1 MLQMPPFTAS
11 RYMPSPGVL
20 IKCAIGIALFTV
32 IAQYVDVA
40 SALSRIGKADPWPFL
55 VATGLILF
63 QHIFSAARWC
73 AVVEAGGHRLPFRKA
88 LIAYLEANFF
98 NQALP
103 STIGG
108 DAVRLWRSAQAGLPF
123 GPAFV
128 GVLLDRAIGLVVLA
142 ALALF
147 GASALLSVAGGQQ
160 AGTTLNMA
168 ALVIIAGAVAGGSL
182 STLCPW
188 LQYWRFSRGLY
199 WLSDGVKRVMT
210 RPDTAVATIGHSLA
224 GHLITV
230 VAFQQLATSLG
241 LSIGFEG
248 ALKVLPAI
256 LLAAAI
262 PVSISGWGL
271 RESACVAIMPLLGLA
286 SPEES
291 LALSL
296 LLGVSL
302 LLLGL
307 LGGIVWL
314 LSDTADMAQLRNPG
328 HGTSESVSLER
339 QLHRLAATVET
350 SIVCARMSGQE
361 VATVLSN
368 RKRAILAHAEAS
380 AAERDAWI
388 AANPAYF
395 EDDRKYMRFL
405 IPEGGRVLELGC
417 ATGDLLARLEPAL
430 GVGVDLSPGMIA
442 RASANHAH
450 LEFITGDIE
459 DPGLADALAKHGPF
473 DTIVLSD
480 TIGLLDDI
488 EKTLGLLHALCTPET
503 RLVIGY
509 YSHLW
514 EPVIYLAERLGF
526 RPRQPTA
533 NFISSADFRN
543 ILDLADFEPIRS
555 EWRQLVP
562 WRLLGLGRF
571 INRYIGTLPL
581 IRRLCLRRYIVARS
595 LKAIKPQSL
604 TASILI
610 PCRNERGN
618 IENAVKR
625 LPRFGAHQ
633 EIVFIEGNSSDD
645 TYAECLRV
653 KEAYKDSWDIKV
665 VQQDGRGKGDAMRKG
680 YTCATGDVL
689 MILDADLSVPP
700 EMMTRFYDAIA
711 SGKGEFINGSRLVYP
726 MQDQAMRPLN
736 FIANRIFALLF
747 TYLLNQRFTDTLC
760 GTKVFRRRS
769 YDKIAEARGY
779 LGDFDPFGDFDLV
792 FGATKQSLRIVEV
805 PVQYMARTY
814 GETQISRFR
823 DGLLLLRMVAFAWRK
838 LKAI

>member
-1 MLQMPPFTAS
+1 MQRSTVSHYL
-11 RYMPSPGVL
+11 PSIGFL
-20 IKCAIGIALFTV
+20 MKAAIGIALFTI
-32 IAQYVDVA
+32 IAKYVDIN
-40 SALSRIGKADPWPFL
+40 SALGRIGKADLGTFL
-55 VATGLILF
+55 LATGLILF
-63 QHIFSAARWC
+63 QHVFAAARWC
-73 AVVEAGGHRLPFRKA
+73 AVVEACGSRLPFGKA
-88 LIAYLEANFF
+88 LLAYVEANFF

-108 DAVRLWRSAQAGLPF
+108 DAVRVWRSSQAGLAF
-123 GPAFV
+123 GPATV
-128 GVLLDRAIGLVVLA
+128 GVLLDRAFGLVTLA

-147 GASALLSVAGGQQ
+147 GAVALRSAPGSQP
-160 AGTTLNMA
+160 AGTTLGVA
-168 ALVIIAGAVAGGSL
+168 AFAVIGGAIAGGGL
-182 STLCPW
+182 STLFPW
-188 LQYWRFSRGLY
+188 LRNWDITRGVY

-210 RPDTAVATIGHSLA
+210 RTDTAIATIGHSLV

-230 VAFQQLATSLG
+230 VAFQQLAVSLG
-241 LSIGFEG
+241 IAIGFDG
-248 ALKVLPAI
+248 ALKALPAI
-256 LLAAAI
+256 LLASAI
-262 PVSISGWGL
+262 PLSVGGWGI
-271 RESACVAIMPLLGLA
+271 RESAGIAIMPLLGLA
-286 SPEES
+286 SPDEA

-296 LLGVSL
+296 LLGVCL
-302 LLLGL
+302 LLIGL

-314 LSDTADMAQLRNPG
+314 LGDTANIAQLRN
-328 HGTSESVSLER
+328 
-339 QLHRLAATVET
+339 
-350 SIVCARMSGQE
+350 SGQGTGEALRFGSRQNELAGE
-361 VATVLSN
+361 VDTNIVSTITDQGDGVSALSD
-368 RKRAILAHAEAS
+368 RKRAILAHSEQS

-388 AANPAYF
+388 NANPGYF
-395 EDDRKYMRFL
+395 EDDRNYMRFL
-405 IPEGGRVLELGC
+405 IPEGARVLELGC
-417 ATGDLLARLEPAL
+417 ATGDLLARLKPAH
-430 GVGVDLSPGMIA
+430 GVGVDLSPSMIA
-442 RASANHAH
+442 RARAAH
-450 LEFITGDIE
+450 PQLELIVGDVE
-459 DPGLADALAKHGPF
+459 DPAVIAGIARQGPF
-473 DTIVLSD
+473 DYIVLSD

-488 EKTLGLLHALCTPET
+488 ERALGHLHALCTPET

-514 EPVIYLAERLGF
+514 EPAIFLAERLGM
-526 RPRQPTA
+526 RPRQPAA

-543 ILDLADFEPIRS
+543 ILDLADFEPIRT
-555 EWRQLVP
+555 EWRQIVP
-562 WRLLGLGRF
+562 KRLFGIGTF

-595 LKAIKPQSL
+595 LKVIQPQNLSV
-604 TASILI
+604 SILI

-625 LPRFGAHQ
+625 LPRFGSHQ

-645 TYAECLRV
+645 TFAECLRV
-653 KEAYKDSWDIKV
+653 KEAYKDTWDITV
-665 VQQDGRGKGDAMRKG
+665 VQQKGRGKGDAMRKG
-680 YTCATGDVL
+680 YATATGDVL

-726 MQDQAMRPLN
+726 MQDEAMRPLN

-747 TYLLNQRFTDTLC
+747 SYLLNQRFTDTLC

-769 YDKIAEARGY
+769 YERIAEARSY

-805 PVQYMARTY
+805 PVHYMARTY

-823 DGLLLLRMVAFAWRK
+823 DGLLLVRMVIFAWRK